1 MGIYDRDYMREGDEP
16 ADWWKPGYSIK
27 RWLTIGII
35 AVSLLTSVVYLGRS
49 IGIPRLFKP
58 VQHQKGSLRVNI
70 NTATIEELQALPGI
84 GPAKARLIVAN
95 RPYQRVEDLA
105 KLQGIGQRQATNL
118 GPLIKVD
125 GKTERL
131 PSR

>member
-1 MGIYDRDYMREGDEP
+1 MIRGLVETRLFNQALVNHWDHCGLAAHVCRVPRSFDRD
-16 ADWWKPGYSIK
+16 S
-27 RWLTIGII
+27 
-35 AVSLLTSVVYLGRS
+35 
-49 IGIPRLFKP
+49 KP

-105 KLQGIGQRQATNL
+105 KLQGIGQRLATDL
-118 GPLIKVD
+118 RPLIKVD